1 MYKLCIIS
9 KLISNLNFVKERCQ
23 RKVKFLYFNIL
34 LDSYLRCYT
43 PILQTWHAFLFWPCY
58 VSYVL
63 LFQND
68 DYKSIDIQLSSLM
81 SFNHI

>member
-34 LDSYLRCYT
+34 LDSYLR
-43 PILQTWHAFLFWPCY
+43 
-58 VSYVL
+58 
-63 LFQND
+63 
-68 DYKSIDIQLSSLM
+68 
-81 SFNHI
+81 